1 MKIALVSPYDYAYPG
16 GVGRH
21 VAALA
26 EQFRAVGH
34 DVAIIV
40 PGSSDDEP
48 DPPAPYLTD
57 MSLRGLG
64 LQGTRE
70 DDDDPRA
77 PTIGDAPRNAP
88 ASGRPLDG
96 VYRIGRVMPI
106 PANGSVARI
115 TLSLRMVARVKRIL
129 AAERFDVVHVHE
141 PLMPALPPTVLR
153 YSQAVNIGTFHAFRP
168 SYYGYYS
175 GRPLLRYFFNKLHGR
190 IAVSRVALGYI
201 SNYFPGS
208 YAIIPNGVDLRRFR
222 GDAPPIE
229 RYRDGKPNILFVGR
243 WEKRKGLSYLIR
255 AYEQVIREF
264 PQARLLVAGPEGR
277 HGRAYRAYA
286 ERHGLRNIAFI
297 GRVSDED
304 LPRYYAACDV
314 FCAPSISGESF
325 GIVLPEAMAS
335 GKPVVTTDI
344 EGYRQV
350 VAHGESGLLVPPRDE
365 RALAGALCQL
375 LHNPAERERLGAN
388 GRYAAQQYA
397 WERVA
402 NRVLTY
408 YGEVLDGRASPDT
421 GSRAAVS
428 SQQPAVSNQLSA
440 VSNQQSTV
448 GRE

>member
-1 MKIALVSPYDYAYPG
+1 MKIALVSPYDYTYPG

-26 EQFRAVGH
+26 EQFRTVGH
-34 DVAIIV
+34 DVAVIV

-48 DPPAPYLTD
+48 EPPVPFLTD
-57 MSLRGLG
+57 ESLLSLG
-64 LQGTRE
+64 LSGLSWDNDAVR
-70 DDDDPRA
+70 
-77 PTIGDAPRNAP
+77 DAP
-88 ASGRPLDG
+88 SGARPIDG
-96 VYRIGRVMPI
+96 VYRIGRVTPI

-153 YSQAVNIGTFHAFRP
+153 YSQAANIGTFHAFRP

-208 YAIIPNGVDLRRFR
+208 YAVIPNGVDLRRFR
-222 GDAPPIE
+222 GDVPPIE
-229 RYRDGKPNILFVGR
+229 RYLDGKPNILFVGR

-255 AYEQVIREF
+255 AYQLVRREF
-264 PQARLLVAGPEGR
+264 PTARLLVAGPEGR

-286 ERHGLRNIAFI
+286 EKHGLRDIEFI

-304 LPRYYAACDV
+304 LPRYYGSCDV

-365 RALAGALCQL
+365 RALADALCAL
-375 LHNPAERERLGAN
+375 LDNPAERARLGAN
-388 GRYAAQQYA
+388 GRLAAQQYA

-402 NRVLTY
+402 GRVLTY
-408 YGEVLDGRASPDT
+408 YREVLDGRPSPDMA
-421 GSRAAVS
+421 S
-428 SQQPAVSNQLSA
+428 LSA
-440 VSNQQSTV
+440 VNYQQSAV
-448 GRE
+448 SHD

>member
-40 PGSSDDEP
+40 PGSSDDDPEP
-48 DPPAPYLTD
+48 PNPFLTEG
-57 MSLRGLG
+57 SFLGLG
-64 LQGTRE
+64 LAGH
-70 DDDDPRA
+70 DDAA
-77 PTIGDAPRNAP
+77 PNGP
-88 ASGRPLDG
+88 AGGRPLDG
-96 VYRIGRVMPI
+96 VYRIGRVTPI

-115 TLSLRMVARVKRIL
+115 TLSLRMVTRVKRIL

-201 SNYFPGS
+201 SNYFPGT

-229 RYRDGKPNILFVGR
+229 RYLDGRPNILFVGR

-255 AYEQVIREF
+255 AYELVRREF
-264 PQARLLVAGPEGR
+264 PEARLLVAGPEGR
-277 HGRAYRAYA
+277 HGRAYRSYA
-286 ERHGLRNIAFI
+286 EKHGLRGIEFI

-304 LPRYYAACDV
+304 LPRYYAACDI

-350 VAHGESGLLVPPRDE
+350 VGHGESGLLVPPRDE
-365 RALAGALCQL
+365 RALAGALRHL
-375 LHNPAERERLGAN
+375 LQNPGERARLGAN
-388 GRYAAQQYA
+388 GRRAAQQYA

-402 NRVLTY
+402 GRVLTY
-408 YGEVLDGRASPDT
+408 YREVLDGRPSPDT
-421 GSRAAVS
+421 A
-428 SQQPAVSNQLSA
+428 NLSA
-440 VSNQQSTV
+440 VSYQPSAV
-448 GRE
+448 SHD

>member
-1 MKIALVSPYDYAYPG
+1 
-16 GVGRH
+16 VGRH

-70 DDDDPRA
+70 DDDER
-77 PTIGDAPRNAP
+77 GAPRNAP

-153 YSQAVNIGTFHAFRP
+153 YSQTANIGTFHAFRP

-222 GDAPPIE
+222 GDVPPIE
-229 RYRDGKPNILFVGR
+229 RYRDGRPNILFVGR

-264 PQARLLVAGPEGR
+264 PRARLLVAGPEGR

-286 ERHGLRNIAFI
+286 EKHGLRNIEFI

-304 LPRYYAACDV
+304 LPRYYGACDV

-408 YGEVLDGRASPDT
+408 YGEVLDGRPSLDSAISF
-421 GSRAAVS
+421 
-428 SQQPAVSNQLSA
+428 QHSA
-440 VSNQQSTV
+440 VSTQQSAI
-448 GRE
+448 GQE

>member
-1 MKIALVSPYDYAYPG
+1 MRIALVSPYDYNYPG

-26 EQFRAVGH
+26 EQFRMAGH

-48 DPPAPYLTD
+48 DMTGTYLTGESLLG
-57 MSLRGLG
+57 MSLPEAR
-64 LQGTRE
+64 
-70 DDDDPRA
+70 DIFSNPY
-77 PTIGDAPRNAP
+77 P
-88 ASGRPLDG
+88 SGRPLDG

-115 TLSLRMVARVKRIL
+115 TLSLRMIARVKRIL
-129 AAERFDVVHVHE
+129 AAERFDVIHVHE

-201 SNYFPGS
+201 SRYFPGA

-222 GDAPPIE
+222 GDVQPIE
-229 RYRDGKPNILFVGR
+229 RYLDGKPNILFVGR

-255 AYEQVIREF
+255 AYELVRREF
-264 PQARLLVAGPEGR
+264 PTARLLVAGPEGR

-286 ERHGLRNIAFI
+286 EHHGLKDIEFI
-297 GRVSDED
+297 GRVSDEE
-304 LPRYYAACDV
+304 LPRYYRTCDV

-350 VAHGESGLLVPPRDE
+350 VGHGVHGLLTPPRDE
-365 RALAGALCQL
+365 RALADALCTL
-375 LHNPAERERLGAN
+375 LDNPAERERMGAN
-388 GRYAAQQYA
+388 GRLAAQQYA

-402 NRVLTY
+402 DRVLAY
-408 YGEVLDGRASPDT
+408 YREVHGGRSSPDVESLLAI
-421 GSRAAVS
+421 GGQPSPVS
-428 SQQPAVSNQLSA
+428 QD
-440 VSNQQSTV
+440 
-448 GRE
+448 